1 MSAARRCSAAALGAA
16 LLLIAAPASGQDAS
30 FEYRVKAAYL
40 FNFTKFVEWPDE
52 ALAPGAPITICVA
65 GPSPFGAALQ
75 ETIRG
80 ESVNGHPLETRGA
93 RPADGCHVVF
103 VPRGADAAA
112 GLRPFRTH
120 AALTVGESD
129 TFLHD
134 GGMVNFVLEAG
145 RVRFEINPEPAER
158 AGIRI
163 SSRLL
168 RLARPTDA
176 QETP

>member
-1 MSAARRCSAAALGAA
+1 MARRCRAAAALGAA
-16 LLLIAAPASGQDAS
+16 LLLLATPAPGQEAS

-40 FNFTKFVEWPDE
+40 FNFTKFVEWPGE
-52 ALAPGAPITICVA
+52 ALPPGAPITICVT
-65 GPSPFGAALQ
+65 GSNPFGAALE

-80 ESVNGHPLETRGA
+80 ESVNGHPLETRA
-93 RPADGCHVVF
+93 APPADGCHVVF
-103 VPRGADAAA
+103 VPRGANAAA
-112 GLRPFRTH
+112 LLRPFQRH

-134 GGMVNFVLEAG
+134 GGMVNLVLDAG

-168 RLARPTDA
+168 RLARPIDTQA
-176 QETP
+176 RR